1 MTMRPLPKQNELN
14 RLNKAISEF
23 YHDLCVQLGISES
36 VLTSFMPSLRSV
48 MAVVKKTSAIT
59 PLLANRQFTLQFTN
73 WKGRNALFK
82 SWKGT

>member
-36 VLTSFMPSLRSV
+36 VFDIFY
-48 MAVVKKTSAIT
+48 AISA
-59 PLLANRQFTLQFTN
+59 LGDGCCQ
-73 WKGRNALFK
+73 
-82 SWKGT
+82 